1 MDAYEIRLELLKL
14 AQSIESDRNWSER
27 NRLEQDWQQKI
38 ESHNKLAKS
47 IHPPAYP
54 VLPDVT
60 HEDVVRV
67 AEELNKFIS
76 KK

>member
-27 NRLEQDWQQKI
+27 NRLEQDW
-38 ESHNKLAKS
+38 NAKKEHGN
-47 IHPPAYP
+47 INPYP
-54 VLPDVT
+54 VLPDVKY
-60 HEDVVRV
+60 EDVIKV